1 MQRRAKPPERALPG
15 QACHLQQPGQHRI
28 VGHKAEVIE
37 TGEPDIDGQ
46 HHRHH
51 ELIDA
56 HETRPAFHRQH
67 FLHQL
72 LELQLLQHG
81 GHREKSAIR
90 GKILAVKV
98 ERSRTCDFIG
108 FWSNCWRA
116 LLGAGF
122 AAMLLFVLHLLGDL
136 LEIGSRSCE
145 LRRLSV
151 LQQDFQGPQRVLFLR
166 ASSALQTLCIGQ
178 VQPLA
183 TNAVGGFPEHDQRF
197 LDRLLINPAHRTRL
211 GFARRLSRQHSDRM
225 LTVIPGHLGELIQDH
240 LLADSIRCLITL
252 FDGCCQFSSCG
263 QSDPSPHSRLPAW
276 VHAGSIYNEA
286 TTHLSVAILMSQC
299 AWLKH
304 HRTYETTLS
313 TFIAQELAKRYSAD
327 PSAADWRRFGRLP
340 GFTNCKPKYR
350 KSNGLYP
357 YVLLRSATGVQYRQ
371 ATYLRLEMTKLYQ
384 LQEQERET
392 RAAQH

>member
-178 VQPLA
+178 VIY
-183 TNAVGGFPEHDQRF
+183 GFPNSPEA
-197 LDRLLINPAHRTRL
+197 LDFIPAPILLILIHGWL
-211 GFARRLSRQHSDRM
+211 GVNLFFMLSGFLITGILLGSRDRPHYFRNFYIRRVLRIMPLYFA
-225 LTVIPGHLGELIQDH
+225 TVIV
-240 LLADSIRCLITL
+240 
-252 FDGCCQFSSCG
+252 
-263 QSDPSPHSRLPAW
+263 W
-276 VHAGSIYNEA
+276 
-286 TTHLSVAILMSQC
+286 AILYRGYGSYFMLSSVFGANM
-299 AWLKH
+299 AW
-304 HRTYETTLS
+304 
-313 TFIAQELAKRYSAD
+313 
-327 PSAADWRRFGRLP
+327 
-340 GFTNCKPKYR
+340 
-350 KSNGLYP
+350 
-357 YVLLRSATGVQYRQ
+357 
-371 ATYLRLEMTKLYQ
+371 
-384 LQEQERET
+384 
-392 RAAQH
+392 

>member
-67 FLHQL
+67 FLNQL

-81 GHREKSAIR
+81 GHREKSAV
-90 GKILAVKV
+90 GSQILAVKV
-98 ERSRTCDFIG
+98 EWSRTRDFIW
-108 FWSNCWRA
+108 FWSNCCKA

-166 ASSALQTLCIGQ
+166 ASSAPQTLCIGQ
-178 VQPLA
+178 V
-183 TNAVGGFPEHDQRF
+183 TCSS
-197 LDRLLINPAHRTRL
+197 TRRSTTTSTDTSST
-211 GFARRLSRQHSDRM
+211 AAP
-225 LTVIPGHLGELIQDH
+225 IPTAQD
-240 LLADSIRCLITL
+240 C
-252 FDGCCQFSSCG
+252 
-263 QSDPSPHSRLPAW
+263 SP
-276 VHAGSIYNEA
+276 I
-286 TTHLSVAILMSQC
+286 
-299 AWLKH
+299 
-304 HRTYETTLS
+304 LS
-313 TFIAQELAKRYSAD
+313 TESTTTCPTICSVC
-327 PSAADWRRFGRLP
+327 P
-340 GFTNCKPKYR
+340 T
-350 KSNGLYP
+350 
-357 YVLLRSATGVQYRQ
+357 AT
-371 ATYLRLEMTKLYQ
+371 
-384 LQEQERET
+384 
-392 RAAQH
+392 